1 MKEIL
6 SVDPSLEEKT
16 IKHHLGKAPIF
27 LFAYCEQLAEMYWC
41 RALDN
46 MSGSKGEEGLAEYQ
60 RALEVMSVKKPASK
74 KAALTKNDDEV
85 RFIKS
90 NKPTVLATLN
100 TKVFPL
106 TPLILPKG
114 DSLASIQLIQGDL
127 LQVMCCPPFNFFW
140 YLLFHL
146 GERMD
151 EHASLKADLAGL
163 TFQLREEKNNV
174 LAEEK
179 EIKALKLKVR
189 NQDEAGALAAAE
201 NVSVREQLEQREEEV
216 CNLRCAMETFDVEKT
231 MAVNGT
237 IVDLEGALKQYKM
250 DNTSEAELQGIPA
263 PTFEGEPW
271 IPNRTETEETPELVC
286 ESMDS
291 SESSLDLT
299 AKIEELRNATV
310 GEAPPSP
317 GGDRFS
323 PVGPLSVIGVEEVV
337 SWRRKFRL
345 PDDVT
350 IRIPRP
356 CDRVSDFELGEVP
369 VYEGFFESET
379 RFLLWLPRSRRISPG
394 QQNPP
399 FWRILIAMQNLG
411 DLEGFIVCVLVEKRF
426 MCWSFRRLRKK
437 FCPVFEGC
445 WTLKFA
451 FMSFPGLSPNWCVA
465 VMSRSDYPSGRDTVE
480 QLLEL
485 PLERHEVSFLVSAE
499 ALNRCSIRDVM
510 SGSRGDEALAE
521 YKKAL
526 ETMSTRKAAAKRTA
540 PVEDEEV
547 QFVGSSRRQATTF
560 TATSFSKKKSKVSA
574 LKSSPPVSDN
584 WSKVLANLN
593 TKAFPLTAACL
604 ASDGDS
610 SMAIRS
616 LQGDRLQAAS
626 QLFHLGERMEDKT
639 TTQAEVDALTAQ
651 LREEKDAVLAK
662 EREIKALKLKVQNQE
677 EALERV
683 AMENASLQKQ
693 LDHKEE
699 DICELRYAAE
709 VFDDEKAMAVN
720 GAKVVA
726 CWELMREWLHRHSW
740 EPAAA
745 LEQYKTVKT
754 TEAEVLGLS
763 VPFFD
768 DEPQVPKRGGAPESA
783 DDPLTN

>member
-1 MKEIL
+1 MFRKTDVVGVISL
-6 SVDPSLEEKT
+6 RYFQKSSDIFVVNANGVSIYVSSVSMIISVDSILILIFQGPAWRLEEMIPGYFFPNSLPLIYRFCHRSRGITCALKS
-16 IKHHLGKAPIF
+16 IRVAHSQQAP
-27 LFAYCEQLAEMYWC
+27 LRQ
-41 RALDN
+41 DP
-46 MSGSKGEEGLAEYQ
+46 
-60 RALEVMSVKKPASK
+60 V
-74 KAALTKNDDEV
+74 
-85 RFIKS
+85 
-90 NKPTVLATLN
+90 
-100 TKVFPL
+100 
-106 TPLILPKG
+106 PLILLSWVP
-114 DSLASIQLIQGDL
+114 
-127 LQVMCCPPFNFFW
+127 
-140 YLLFHL
+140 
-146 GERMD
+146 
-151 EHASLKADLAGL
+151 
-163 TFQLREEKNNV
+163 
-174 LAEEK
+174 
-179 EIKALKLKVR
+179 
-189 NQDEAGALAAAE
+189 
-201 NVSVREQLEQREEEV
+201 LE
-216 CNLRCAMETFDVEKT
+216 
-231 MAVNGT
+231 
-237 IVDLEGALKQYKM
+237 
-250 DNTSEAELQGIPA
+250 
-263 PTFEGEPW
+263 
-271 IPNRTETEETPELVC
+271 PELILNPDLVLGSSSISTRVHSRRRVGNEVC

-291 SESSLDLT
+291 SESYLDLT

-350 IRIPRP
+350 TRIPRP

-369 VYEGFFESET
+369 VYEGFFESGFRDQVPSLVAEISKDLPWAEESS
-379 RFLLWLPRSRRISPG
+379 FLEDLDSYAESRLLLCLFLDSLPI
-394 QQNPP
+394 
-399 FWRILIAMQNLG
+399 
-411 DLEGFIVCVLVEKRF
+411 
-426 MCWSFRRLRKK
+426 
-437 FCPVFEGC
+437 
-445 WTLKFA
+445 
-451 FMSFPGLSPNWCVA
+451 

-485 PLERHEVSFLVSAE
+485 PLERHEVSFLVSDE

-521 YKKAL
+521 YKKTL

-639 TTQAEVDALTAQ
+639 TAQAEVDALTAQ

-768 DEPQVPKRGGAPESA
+768 DEPQVPKRGGSGPHGSRCHERRRTRGSWDPGVTWRVLTSLGPEEPEIKVLKGPHYATLAEATLGTCWGISFYRSEAGHYRFPVLHAAFGRKPPSDLEGVGVGENPSA
-783 DDPLTN
+783 RLCYFPRLEKKNIM